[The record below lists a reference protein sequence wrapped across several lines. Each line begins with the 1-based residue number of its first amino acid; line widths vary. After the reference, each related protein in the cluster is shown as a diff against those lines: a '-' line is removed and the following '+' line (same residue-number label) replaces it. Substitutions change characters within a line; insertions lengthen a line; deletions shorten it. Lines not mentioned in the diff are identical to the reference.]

1 MGVGVL
7 LRRVLGGVRR
17 ATEEFAHRGDEG
29 TSSGSE
35 MDASEGA
42 REARDGTG
50 EGGAR
55 GRERGR
61 AGGRDGGAT
70 ETRDRAREEGE
81 GDAGGG
87 KRAKTER
94 EESIGDDRGTRGG
107 GGRGGAAASGRRRR
121 DGGDDEAATATAATA
136 NGESLRQ
143 GHHRKGEPAKMT
155 TSEEIGDVVVDRAPE
170 TRGDA
175 PTPPTRTSQR
185 ERRKPTRLTE
195 VFVQT
200 GDEAEMEALHR
211 REIER
216 KAEMIARAAKNAPP
230 PRAPR
235 PLRPEDV
242 ADLEIAIELNLE
254 TDGLSDV
261 ERAFLPPGESHNDG
275 DFIAIRNALIVKWR
289 AKPREYLSATA
300 AADMFK
306 NKFINLAHG
315 VHRYLTMFGYIN
327 YGVMRTASK
336 FEEFAEKKGTSQK
349 MSVVVIGAGISG
361 LAAAKHL
368 KNLGHR
374 VVVLE
379 SSERLGGRVD
389 TREFPAEF
397 IDEAGKETTKTKN
410 VTESDKDVKKVWAD
424 LGGSI
429 LSGSNGNPLCVVAR
443 QLGIKPHIIQ
453 PECPLYDRNGDTVD
467 SEVDEMVE
475 KNFNKILEDMSF
487 FRVAMDRQI
496 ANASSL
502 GRELEKRINV
512 ELEKLPMETRNAAK
526 DVHNW
531 HIANLEFA
539 NASQAKELS
548 LMQWD
553 QDDAYDFTGNHVVVP
568 GGNVRFID
576 ALSKDLRVWYRHR
589 VTSITDA
596 QSLGGKGVIVHCGR
610 EVDIIADC
618 VLVTVPLGVL
628 KRGVISFIP
637 ALPHRKL
644 QAIENIN
651 FGVLNKVILVF
662 EKRFWDEKCDTFGF
676 VQSHTRDRGRYF
688 LIYSHNKGDEN
699 VILALC
705 AGEAAIEVES
715 REDDEVVEDL
725 LAHLRCAFPKAD
737 VGKPVASHVTRW
749 GKDENTFG
757 AYSSCSTRT
766 TGDDYEE
773 MSEPVGNIHFS
784 GEATTRHY
792 PATMHGAWITGMREA
807 GRIAMKSD
815 ITSPIDKLT
824 DITVA
829 INNLQGTTYK
839 KEPAPPAPATTEP
852 VETGGEEN
860 NAQDANKKE

>member
-1 MGVGVL
+1 ML

-29 TSSGSE
+29 TSSRRE

-230 PRAPR
+230 PRAPQ

-475 KNFNKILEDMSF
+475 KNFNKILGDMSF

-628 KRGVISFIP
+628 KRGIISFIP

-644 QAIENIN
+644 KAIENIN

-737 VGKPVASHVTRW
+737 VVKPVASHVTRW

-757 AYSSCSTRT
+757 AYSSCSTRA